1 MRKGFLGP
9 ALICLSFLVTHLAH
23 AYPLIPDPQLT
34 PGALCDVH
42 DPDYSGDRYRESIPY
57 CSRNVSSA
65 TKRDI
70 YRVYGIPSRCTKR
83 YTIDHFVPLS
93 LGGDN
98 SLQNLWPEHKN
109 VKATRKSLEQ
119 DLYNQ
124 LSKGQITQRKAVDS
138 IYQHKLN
145 PPRPVSGM
153 DECDRLDPQANWDLL

>member
-1 MRKGFLGP
+1 MRKGLLGP
-9 ALICLSFLVTHLAH
+9 ALVFASLFIAIAVH
-23 AYPLIPDPQLT
+23 AFPRVPDPQLT

-42 DPDYSGDRYRESIPY
+42 DPDYSEDRYREKIPY
-57 CSRNVSSA
+57 CRRNVSSS

-70 YRVYGIPSRCTKR
+70 YRVYGIPSHCTKR

-109 VKATRKSLEQ
+109 VKATRQNLETE
-119 DLYNQ
+119 LYQ
-124 LSKGQITQRKAVDS
+124 KISKGKISQSEAVDV
-138 IYQHKLN
+138 IYQRKLN
-145 PPRPVSGM
+145 PPTPVSGL